1 MNKSNIYIS
10 LVIACSLLFSNSS
23 IAQETLSLEAAV
35 QTALAN
41 NHQIQIR
48 QYDVEMR
55 AEQVDP
61 AMVGRRPTIDLNASY
76 ELGWSDANIETLA
89 LGPGAEGTSIIELDG
104 ISNDIIIG
112 PQLNMVLLDGKAGK
126 YRLEQLGTL
135 SQLAQL
141 QLQQTIE
148 QTIANVSAAYLQ
160 VALQQSLMDITQQS
174 ITLSQDRLNRVQQ
187 DATYGTSSSLQKL
200 QVEVDLK
207 TDSASL
213 RNLVLNYENARRNL
227 NQLMGKPVTD
237 VYQVADQLTINTDL
251 QLLELERDLRE
262 RNLLLKLGDR
272 NVQLAN
278 LDVQLNQAA
287 HRPSLQAY
295 ANLNLVYLQDKANF
309 LQSNRVIGPNVGVR
323 FNYPLYD
330 GGARRIKVETA
341 ALAKQ
346 QKELERSSTEEEL
359 VKELYNAFAIYQNTL
374 AQWEIEKSNLP
385 VFEQNL
391 LHTQNRLK
399 LGTATQ
405 TDVRTAQLNLNAA
418 QNRISNYQFTIKQAE
433 ISLFLLSGRLVKS

>member
-55 AEQVDP
+55 AGQVDP

-160 VALQQSLMDITQQS
+160 VALQQSLINITQQS

-207 TDSASL
+207 TDSACL

-237 VYQVADQLTINTDL
+237 VYQVADQLILNTDL

-262 RNLLLKLGDR
+262 RNLLLKLGDG

-287 HRPSLQAY
+287 YRPSLQAY

-433 ISLFLLSGRLVKS
+433 VSLLLLSGRLVKS

>member
-10 LVIACSLLFSNSS
+10 LVLAFSWLFSNLS
-23 IAQETLSLEAAV
+23 IAQETLDLEAAV

-55 AEQVDP
+55 AGQVDP
-61 AMVGRRPTIDLNASY
+61 ALVGRRPTIDLNASY
-76 ELGWSDANIETLA
+76 ELGWSDASIETLA
-89 LGPGAEGTSIIELDG
+89 LGPGAEGTSTIELDG

-112 PQLNMVLLDGKAGK
+112 PQLNMILLDGKAGK

-160 VALQQSLMDITQQS
+160 LALQQSLIGITQQS
-174 ITLSQDRLNRVQQ
+174 IALSQDRLNRVKQ
-187 DATYGTSSSLQKL
+187 DATYGTSSSLQQL

-237 VYQVADQLTINTDL
+237 IYQVADQLTINTSL
-251 QLLELERDLRE
+251 QLPELERDLRE

-287 HRPSLQAY
+287 YRPSLQGY

-309 LQSNRVIGPNVGVR
+309 LQSNRVIGPNIGVR

-374 AQWEIEKSNLP
+374 AQWEIEKSNLS
-385 VFEQNL
+385 VFKQNL
-391 LHTQNRLK
+391 LHTQNRLQ

-433 ISLFLLSGRLVKS
+433 VSLFLLSGRLVKN

>member
-10 LVIACSLLFSNSS
+10 LVLACSLLFSNSS
-23 IAQETLSLEAAV
+23 IAQETLSLDAAV

-55 AEQVDP
+55 ARQVDP

-89 LGPGAEGTSIIELDG
+89 LGPGAEGTSTMELDG

-160 VALQQSLMDITQQS
+160 LALQQSLMDITQQS
-174 ITLSQDRLNRVQQ
+174 IALSQDRLNRVQQ
-187 DATYGTSSSLQKL
+187 DATYGTSSSLQQL

-237 VYQVADQLTINTDL
+237 VYQVADQLTIDTDL

-262 RNLLLKLGDR
+262 RNLLLKLGDH

-287 HRPSLQAY
+287 YRPSLQAY

>member
-10 LVIACSLLFSNSS
+10 LVLACSLLFSNSS

-55 AEQVDP
+55 AGQVDP

-148 QTIANVSAAYLQ
+148 QTIAHVSAAYLEL
-160 VALQQSLMDITQQS
+160 ALQQSLMDITQTS

-187 DATYGTSSSLQKL
+187 DATYGTSSSLQQL

-237 VYQVADQLTINTDL
+237 VYQVADQLTIDTDL

-287 HRPSLQAY
+287 YRPSLQAY